1 MYIDII
7 AVLSTRKVKSRA
19 QLTPMRTTVAYTRN
33 KIGLCLTYNVVL
45 MHCSVGIHPPT
56 QSQRLEYNLVP
67 FRGRRQ
73 GSRMFSSQWTFRL
86 GWPLGRV
93 LLELKAV
100 MAVNERN

>member
-1 MYIDII
+1 MGFVVPFGDFAIDK
-7 AVLSTRKVKSRA
+7 APLSAFAELSVRQIKWKGKKS
-19 QLTPMRTTVAYTRN
+19 
-33 KIGLCLTYNVVL
+33 
-45 MHCSVGIHPPT
+45 T
-56 QSQRLEYNLVP
+56 QSQRLEYNHVP

>member
-1 MYIDII
+1 MLLNFFLKRWHAFKHFFCVFGRKTTWLY
-7 AVLSTRKVKSRA
+7 AVNMLSQAKS
-19 QLTPMRTTVAYTRN
+19 
-33 KIGLCLTYNVVL
+33 
-45 MHCSVGIHPPT
+45 T
-56 QSQRLEYNLVP
+56 QSQRLEYNHVP

>member
-1 MYIDII
+1 MDLGHNHY
-7 AVLSTRKVKSRA
+7 LSQSLSGHT
-19 QLTPMRTTVAYTRN
+19 
-33 KIGLCLTYNVVL
+33 
-45 MHCSVGIHPPT
+45 T
-56 QSQRLEYNLVP
+56 QSQRLEYNHVP

>member
-1 MYIDII
+1 MII
-7 AVLSTRKVKSRA
+7 ENVQSENWFPLRFAVSVRYLVEE
-19 QLTPMRTTVAYTRN
+19 
-33 KIGLCLTYNVVL
+33 LCTAMCNP
-45 MHCSVGIHPPT
+45 IFAT
-56 QSQRLEYNLVP
+56 QSQRLEYNIVP

>member
-1 MYIDII
+1 MDLGHNHY
-7 AVLSTRKVKSRA
+7 LSQSLSGHT
-19 QLTPMRTTVAYTRN
+19 
-33 KIGLCLTYNVVL
+33 
-45 MHCSVGIHPPT
+45 T
-56 QSQRLEYNLVP
+56 QSQRLEYNLGP
-67 FRGRRQ
+67 FHRRRL

>member
-1 MYIDII
+1 
-7 AVLSTRKVKSRA
+7 
-19 QLTPMRTTVAYTRN
+19 
-33 KIGLCLTYNVVL
+33 
-45 MHCSVGIHPPT
+45 MHFNTFSVFLGQTALEAT
-56 QSQRLEYNLVP
+56 QSQRLEYNHVP

>member
-1 MYIDII
+1 MGRWAYLPRRVD
-7 AVLSTRKVKSRA
+7 LS
-19 QLTPMRTTVAYTRN
+19 LTPIANTFRVPDCTLRLYG
-33 KIGLCLTYNVVL
+33 KIARVSLKLGQRGSGNGLA
-45 MHCSVGIHPPT
+45 T
-56 QSQRLEYNLVP
+56 QSQRLEYNHVP